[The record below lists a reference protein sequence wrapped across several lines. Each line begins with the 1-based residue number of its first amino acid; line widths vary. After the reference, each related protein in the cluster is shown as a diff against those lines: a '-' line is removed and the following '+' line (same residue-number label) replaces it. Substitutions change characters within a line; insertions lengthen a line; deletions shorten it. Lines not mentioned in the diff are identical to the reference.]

1 MSSYVLNPYESTQVF
16 GKGNLIALFESGLN
30 PTTVKNFYS
39 SNYNLSYDTWAK
51 LFGEGNAI
59 YTQSNTNVFK
69 PVKSLIS
76 SLNTIF

>member
-16 GKGNLIALFESGLN
+16 GKGNLVTLFESGLS

-51 LFGEGNAI
+51 LFGAGNAI
-59 YTQSNTNVFK
+59 YTQSNTNVF
-69 PVKSLIS
+69 
-76 SLNTIF
+76 